1 LANFSIDP
9 VVNAKA
15 KKNLL
20 KWGIFSIC
28 MMFAGFT
35 SAYLVSRGSQFWVV
49 FQMPKEFIYST
60 AVIVISSICLII
72 ALRLVRRNKNGAAT
86 GLIGLALVLGVFFGY
101 YQVKGWSYLIS
112 RGNRAVGMVINQEGR
127 YGAHYSLMYQ
137 GKEINYD
144 NGLYL
149 YEGQEMTP
157 ELKAKMVE
165 FCKEVEAGY
174 LPPRNTSGIYKLT
187 GYGTDWVLKNEGQLV
202 TYANDKLAVNGLEL
216 SNVQKDRLYRF
227 SESIVNGRGDFIM
240 TGKYGEDFTIYYK
253 GTPLEY
259 KNRKFTLNGK
269 KLSAKQES
277 DLNGSDNKSS
287 SYLYIFTGMHLLH
300 WIGGIIAL
308 LVLFIRSARHQ
319 YSAQNTLGIE
329 LGSTYWH
336 FLAILWIYLYAFLVF
351 IH

>member
-1 LANFSIDP
+1 VADFSTDP
-9 VVNAKA
+9 VVNARA

-20 KWGIFSIC
+20 KWGIFAIC

-35 SAYLVSRGSQFWVV
+35 SAYLVSRGSQFWVA
-49 FQMPKEFIYST
+49 FKMPQEFIYST
-60 AVIVISSICLII
+60 AVIVISSVCLFI

-86 GLIGLALVLGVFFGY
+86 ALIGLAFVLGLLFGY
-101 YQVKGWSYLIS
+101 YQLKGWGYLLN
-112 RGNRAVGMVINQEGR
+112 RGNAAVGMVINQEGR

-137 GKEINYD
+137 GKEVNYD
-144 NGLYL
+144 NGEYL
-149 YEGQEMTP
+149 YEGQPMSSELRSKMT
-157 ELKAKMVE
+157 E
-165 FCKEVEAGY
+165 FCKQLEAGFK
-174 LPPRNTSGIYKLT
+174 PSNPSGVYKLT
-187 GYGTDWVLKNEGQLV
+187 GYGTDWVLKSEGQVV
-202 TYANDKLAVNGLEL
+202 TYANEKLSVNGLEL
-216 SNVQKDRLYRF
+216 SDVQKNRLYKF
-227 SESIVNGRGDFIM
+227 AESVINNRGDFIM
-240 TGKYGEDFTIYYK
+240 TGKYGEDFTINYK
-253 GTPLEY
+253 GVPLEY

-308 LVLFIRSARHQ
+308 LVVFIRSVKHQ